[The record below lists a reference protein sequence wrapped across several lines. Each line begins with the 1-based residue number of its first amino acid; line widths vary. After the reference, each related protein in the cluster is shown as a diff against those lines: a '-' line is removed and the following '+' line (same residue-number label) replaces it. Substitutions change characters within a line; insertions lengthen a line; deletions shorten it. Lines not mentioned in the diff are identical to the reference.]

1 MYGFPK
7 HLNSRSDYENIIR
20 DFGYCAEVKAA
31 YQALLNT
38 DRHYIFDRELATG
51 EQPDGPEPEY
61 RVTEE
66 HMPDGAV
73 KRMQFKLVDNPN
85 SKLKQFGFTAQE
97 VEEVINHA

>member
-7 HLNSRSDYENIIR
+7 HLNSRVDYENIVR
-20 DFGYCAEVKAA
+20 DFGYCSEVKAA

-38 DRHYIFDRELATG
+38 DKHYIFDRVLATG

-61 RVTEE
+61 RVMEE
-66 HMPDGAV
+66 RMPDGTI
-73 KRMQFKLVDNPN
+73 KRVQFKLIDNPN
-85 SKLKQFGFTAQE
+85 SKLKQLGFARHE